1 VTAPT
6 TLPQLGQAPS
16 DDNSTSRAAGR
27 KSRPRRTVG
36 RVLLYLA
43 LAIVGLAAIIPV
55 YWLISSSVK
64 PSAEIFVFPPKWIP
78 SSFHWQN
85 FVDAWNSAPFGRMYI
100 NSFIVTT
107 VGALGEICVAIL
119 SSYAFVFLRFPKKNL
134 IFGIFLGAMMVPGTV
149 VLLPN
154 YMTVAQLGWVNSY
167 AGIIVPGFGSVFAMF
182 LLRQHM
188 MTLPHEINEAARVDG
203 AGHLRTLWSIVLP
216 LSRPMVVTVMIV
228 SLVTKWNDFIWP
240 LIVTNTDSMR
250 VLPVGLLMLKSDEGY
265 VNWGAVMAATC
276 FVVIPVLIVFFFA
289 QRHIVAGLTQ
299 GATKG

>member
-1 VTAPT
+1 MTAPAT
-6 TLPQLGQAPS
+6 IPQINQPS
-16 DDNSTSRAAGR
+16 TERTGR
-27 KSRPRRTVG
+27 GMVGGKNTPRRMIG
-36 RVLLYLA
+36 RILLYVGL
-43 LAIVGLAAIIPV
+43 LLVGLASIIPV
-55 YWLISSSVK
+55 YWLLSSSVK
-64 PSAEIFVFPPKWIP
+64 PTSEIFVFPPKWFP
-78 SSFHWQN
+78 TSFHWQN

-100 NSFIVTT
+100 NSLVVTI
-107 VGALGEICVAIL
+107 VGAVGEICVAIL
-119 SSYAFVFLRFPKKNL
+119 SSYAFVFLRFPKKNW
-134 IFGIFLGAMMVPGTV
+134 IFGLFLAAMMVPGTV

-167 AGIIVPGFGSVFAMF
+167 AGLIVPGFGSVFAMF

-188 MTLPHEINEAARVDG
+188 MTLPKEINEAARVDG

-216 LSRPMVVTVMIV
+216 LSKPMVVTVMIV
-228 SLVTKWNDFIWP
+228 ALVTKWNDFIWP

-276 FVVIPVLIVFFFA
+276 FVVIPVLIVFFIA